1 MVGDWVFEHGRDSK
15 NSPDVHEP
23 SGVKVVHP
31 DVAAGI
37 VVRGFDHER
46 ADPAVCPAIEP
57 DRRGEPRVHF
67 VVVAVP
73 VPVNNK
79 THVSV

>member
-1 MVGDWVFEHGRDSK
+1 
-15 NSPDVHEP
+15 
-23 SGVKVVHP
+23 
-31 DVAAGI
+31 
-37 VVRGFDHER
+37 
-46 ADPAVCPAIEP
+46 VCPAIEP

-73 VPVNNK
+73 VPAHN